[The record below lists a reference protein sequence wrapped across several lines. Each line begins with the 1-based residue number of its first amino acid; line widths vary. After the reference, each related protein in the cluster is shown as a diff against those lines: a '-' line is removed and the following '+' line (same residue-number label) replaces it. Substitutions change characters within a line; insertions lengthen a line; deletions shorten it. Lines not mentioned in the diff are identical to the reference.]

1 MRDELDSKIRFVR
14 TNLVR
19 IEGRR
24 PGITLICDNL
34 YIVREIV
41 SIDVNVRQNYRW
53 WTVG

>member
-1 MRDELDSKIRFVR
+1 MRDELDSKLKFVR
-14 TNLVR
+14 VNLVM

-24 PGITLICDNL
+24 PSITLICDNL